1 MPESC
6 AQLLSLRCLAMR
18 LLKVLT
24 CLLLAV
30 PAVAETIVFRNVT
43 VIPMTSPRAMEKQS
57 VVVRDGKIQSISKT
71 PAVPK
76 DATIVD
82 GTGKFLIP
90 GLADMHV
97 HVPTVDAKGDLMSDT
112 LLMLLAN
119 GVTTARGMFGQPGH
133 LEIRDKAKK
142 GELDSPTLYL
152 AGPVFSNTTVAS
164 PQEAIARVKAQ
175 KKEGWDL
182 LKVHSGLTRAQYDAM
197 AKAARE
203 EGIRFGGHLPAS
215 VDLKH
220 AIEMGQETFE
230 HMEGFIDV
238 EATKAAM
245 SDKKLA
251 ELAKQAKDAGIW
263 IVPTEAM
270 VEIVYGV
277 TPLEALT
284 KYPELK
290 YSPQAA
296 VDTWSKR
303 YNDRVTQIPR
313 AMAAYVVGNRR
324 RLLRALQDS
333 GARIL
338 FGTDALQEFVE
349 PGFSVLRE
357 MQSMRA
363 AGLTPYEILRSATV
377 TPGEYFAKQ
386 DSFGTIEPGKRA
398 DLVLLDGN
406 PLEDIDNI
414 ARISGVMARGRWYP
428 RDELEIGLKRVT
440 EKYRM

>member
-1 MPESC
+1 
-6 AQLLSLRCLAMR
+6 MR
-18 LLKVLT
+18 LLKTLI
-24 CLLLAV
+24 CLLLTV

-43 VIPMTSPRAMEKQS
+43 VIPMTSPRVMEKQS
-57 VVVRDGKIQSISKT
+57 VVVRDGRIQSISKT

-76 DATIVD
+76 DATIID

-97 HVPTVDAKGDLMSDT
+97 HVPPVDAKADLMSDT

-119 GVTTARGMFGQPGH
+119 GVTTARGMFGFPGH
-133 LEIRDKAKK
+133 LAIRDKANK

-152 AGPVFSNTTVAS
+152 AGPVFSNTTIAS
-164 PQEAIARVKAQ
+164 AEEAVERVRTQ

-182 LKVHSGLTRAQYDAM
+182 LKVHNGLTRAQYDAM
-197 AKAARE
+197 AKTAHAE
-203 EGIRFGGHLPAS
+203 KMRFGGHLPPS
-215 VDLKH
+215 VDLNH
-220 AIEMGQETFE
+220 AIEMGQESFE
-230 HMEGFIDV
+230 HMEGFIDA

-245 SDKKLA
+245 SDKKIA
-251 ELAKQAKDAGIW
+251 ELAKRAKDAGIW

-277 TPLEALT
+277 TPLETLT

-303 YNDRVTQIPR
+303 YDERLKQIPR
-313 AMAAYVVGNRR
+313 SMAAFVVGNRR
-324 RLLRALQDS
+324 RMIRGLQDA
-333 GARIL
+333 GAKIL
-338 FGTDALQEFVE
+338 LGTDALQEFVE
-349 PGFSVLRE
+349 PGYSVLRE
-357 MQSMRA
+357 MESLRA

-386 DSFGTIEPGKRA
+386 VAKPDSMGTIEPGKRA

-406 PLEDIDNI
+406 PLDDISNI
-414 ARISGVMARGRWYP
+414 AKISGVMARGRWYP

-440 EKYRM
+440 DKYRVGQ